1 VLHFVLFI
9 PSSRRRPL
17 HISGKDDKI
26 SPSNAFLLPQWGG
39 IVIHNPQTL
48 LKDELP
54 FPDLDAIF
62 SSFAGQL
69 LNLLGVPSLPP
80 YVKCLSDTRR
90 CITNWQLDALLRRRT
105 LENASG
111 SQDTLLRILKL
122 VNQINNM
129 PVGEDVRD
137 DVSCA
142 LSALTQMYDS
152 SSISLRETFAYS
164 VESLSLASR
173 AFFNPGMLALL
184 YFPAE
189 HKYAVY
195 TPLFASAVIP
205 LFVAALREISAWR
218 KEVKQRRSAGASV
231 PASG

>member
-1 VLHFVLFI
+1 MVLPVQFEHFITFLA
-9 PSSRRRPL
+9 
-17 HISGKDDKI
+17 DKI

-80 YVKCLSDTRR
+80 HVKCLSDTRR
-90 CITNWQLDALLRRRT
+90 CITDWQLDALLRRRT

-111 SQDTLLRILKL
+111 SQDTLLSILKL

-142 LSALTQMYDS
+142 LSALTQVIGFPLPFFLGRKSTNFS
-152 SSISLRETFAYS
+152 STLLRCMTRPRFRYERLSLTLWSHCRWHLELSSTLVCWHCCTSLRNINTQCIHLCLP
-164 VESLSLASR
+164 VL
-173 AFFNPGMLALL
+173 
-184 YFPAE
+184 
-189 HKYAVY
+189 
-195 TPLFASAVIP
+195 
-205 LFVAALREISAWR
+205 
-218 KEVKQRRSAGASV
+218 
-231 PASG
+231 